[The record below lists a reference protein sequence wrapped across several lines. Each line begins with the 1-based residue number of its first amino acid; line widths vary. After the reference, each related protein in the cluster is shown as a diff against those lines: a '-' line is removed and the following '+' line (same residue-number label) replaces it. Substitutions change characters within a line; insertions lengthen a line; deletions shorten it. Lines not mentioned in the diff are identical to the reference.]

1 MVMTWF
7 KVDDG
12 FYRNAKTAM
21 LSDAATALWLRAA
34 TWACDQLTDGFV
46 PERILPML
54 RRGEGMEQELVD
66 AGLWERLDGGYLF
79 HDWLD
84 YQPSADEVEAL
95 RQKRSEAGRRGAK
108 ITNSK
113 KSAKAAASDAADAR
127 QDSGN
132 VLGKKAAN
140 LRPVSVSVPV
150 SNTYV
155 LDSVADENPEEG
167 SLCKHLADLIEA
179 NGSKRP
185 SISKQWKDA
194 ARLLLD
200 ADHRDPV
207 EAHRLIEWC
216 QHDPFWIPN
225 IMSMLKFRKKYD
237 TLRLQAGRANPRS
250 KAQQNQDANEQ
261 MVRRYAQDAQN
272 ARQVE
277 QLRLRA

>member
-1 MVMTWF
+1 MTWF

-66 AGLWERLDGGYLF
+66 AGLWERLDGGFLF

-95 RQKRSEAGRRGAK
+95 RQKRSEAGRRGGK
-108 ITNSK
+108 L
-113 KSAKAAASDAADAR
+113 SAKARSRANVEASAQAKPKQTGSKSEAKF
-127 QDSGN
+127 N
-132 VLGKKAAN
+132 
-140 LRPVSVSVPV
+140 PVSVSVPV
-150 SNTYV
+150 SNTHV
-155 LDSVADENPEEG
+155 LDSVADENPEAV

-225 IMSMLKFRKKYD
+225 IMSMPKFRKKYD
-237 TLRLQAGRANPRS
+237 TLRLQAERSNPRS
-250 KAQQNQDANEQ
+250 KAQQNQDMNEQ
-261 MVRRYAQDAQN
+261 MVRRYAQDARN
-272 ARQVE
+272 ARQAE
-277 QLRLRA
+277 QLRLGA